1 MPYFGKL
8 ARDLRFGQEKQLVID
23 RVLPD
28 VLLLRN
34 SLEQTVVLLIIIDLQ
49 RIRCEGVWAL
59 DQMAV
64 AF

>member
-1 MPYFGKL
+1 MSYFGKL

-34 SLEQTVVLLIIIDLQ
+34 SLEQTVVLLIIIDF
-49 RIRCEGVWAL
+49 AKNK
-59 DQMAV
+59 M
-64 AF
+64 

>member
-1 MPYFGKL
+1 MSYFGKL
-8 ARDLRFGQEKQLVID
+8 AKDLRFSQEKQLVID

-34 SLEQTVVLLIIIDLQ
+34 SLEQTVLLIIIDLQ
-49 RIRCEGVWAL
+49 RIRCEGVPAL
-59 DQMAV
+59 DRMAV